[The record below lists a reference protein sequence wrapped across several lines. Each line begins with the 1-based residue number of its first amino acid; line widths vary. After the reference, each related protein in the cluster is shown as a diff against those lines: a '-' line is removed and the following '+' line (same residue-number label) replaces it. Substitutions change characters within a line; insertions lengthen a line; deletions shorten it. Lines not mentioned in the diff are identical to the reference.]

1 MSLTL
6 PFLSFS
12 GIKLVPVRSVSAP
25 PLTAPRR
32 ARSASS
38 PSRTSRGKLT
48 EISLIQ
54 PERSAGNSRAK
65 TAAPA
70 ASRYT
75 IRASSGSDEPFE
87 ISLKVEG
94 MMCDGCVSS
103 VTEALEA
110 AEDAV
115 KEVKVDLEAKKVS
128 VFVAC
133 DTMMDGLAMMPQ
145 LVEAVQEAGFEA
157 EPDF

>member
-1 MSLTL
+1 
-6 PFLSFS
+6 
-12 GIKLVPVRSVSAP
+12 
-25 PLTAPRR
+25 
-32 ARSASS
+32 
-38 PSRTSRGKLT
+38 
-48 EISLIQ
+48 
-54 PERSAGNSRAK
+54 
-65 TAAPA
+65 
-70 ASRYT
+70 
-75 IRASSGSDEPFE
+75 
-87 ISLKVEG
+87 
-94 MMCDGCVSS
+94 MCDGCVSS

-128 VFVAC
+128 VFVAR

>member
-1 MSLTL
+1 MGTHARASMSLTL

-12 GIKLVPVRSVSAP
+12 GIKLVPA
-25 PLTAPRR
+25 
-32 ARSASS
+32 
-38 PSRTSRGKLT
+38 
-48 EISLIQ
+48 
-54 PERSAGNSRAK
+54 SAGNSRAK
-65 TAAPA
+65 TATPA

-75 IRASSGSDEPFE
+75 IRASNGSDEPFE

-94 MMCDGCVSS
+94 MMCDGFASS

-110 AEDAV
+110 AADAV
-115 KEVKVDLEAKKVS
+115 KDVKVDLEAKKVS

-133 DTMMDGLAMMPQ
+133 DTMMDGLAMMPK

>member
-38 PSRTSRGKLT
+38 SRTSRGKLT
-48 EISLIQ
+48 EISLIHPRTQ
-54 PERSAGNSRAK
+54 RWQLAGENRGPRGLQVHGSAPRAARMSLSRS
-65 TAAPA
+65 
-70 ASRYT
+70 
-75 IRASSGSDEPFE
+75 
-87 ISLKVEG
+87 LWKVEG